1 MQDHFLRLYFPVN
14 TSLCLATQYTCHI
27 RVFCRSSLV
36 ALATFLTWCSFSDM
50 RTPGA
55 TTFRRRSMS
64 ANTHSSLGSVIR
76 KSPLNRACKPYK
88 NDSRLERSK
97 ERLSFKCYCMAL
109 WNEREV
115 RIRKIQSS
123 SFLARLWIETQ
134 ARCTDFERQQ
144 KKNKTNILQH
154 RTNELVQ

>member
-1 MQDHFLRLYFPVN
+1 MP
-14 TSLCLATQYTCHI
+14 
-27 RVFCRSSLV
+27 VFCRSSLV
-36 ALATFLTWCSFSDM
+36 APATFPTWCSFSDM

-88 NDSRLERSK
+88 NDSRLDRSEK
-97 ERLSFKCYCMAL
+97 GHHLNVFAQHYRTRT
-109 WNEREV
+109 REA
-115 RIRKIQSS
+115 RIS

-134 ARCTDFERQQ
+134 ARFTDFHQQ
-144 KKNKTNILQH
+144 KRTKSIFSSTEWMSLFNKVFISMAIFNL
-154 RTNELVQ
+154 LVN